1 MASLNRNSMFVFL
14 TTPLVA
20 SFGINV
26 IVGGVVSSTPILRTV
41 KVAVEALMALSASSS
56 TDSMAT

>member
-1 MASLNRNSMFVFL
+1 MFVFL

-56 TDSMAT
+56 TVSMAT